1 MKKRNFHIRC
11 DMEGVAGIV
20 GMPQVT
26 PGASEYAQGREWF
39 MQELLAL
46 VEGLLE
52 GGAGEVSIYD
62 EHWFGRNIDIARLPR
77 GVRACCGK
85 PPYRAD
91 WAGGLDAACGG
102 LILQGFHSMEGA
114 GHLLSHTYEPDFKFI
129 HLNGKLVGE
138 IGMETAVAGDFGV
151 PLVLVAADS
160 AGTEEARGLV
170 SGVVTVD
177 TKISRAPFGGEC
189 FALADVLGRLR
200 TAAIALAR
208 QPPAT
213 APWKLGPVGLV
224 CAFKPGAYLD
234 ELRRQAGGLFISDD
248 SIRID
253 ASSVTAA
260 WADYWQ
266 LKLRVQA
273 KL

>member
-1 MKKRNFHIRC
+1 
-11 DMEGVAGIV
+11 MEGVAGIV

-26 PGASEYAQGREWF
+26 PGAPEYAQGREWF

-52 GGAGEVSIYD
+52 GGAGGVSIYD

-77 GVRACCGK
+77 GVRAFCGK

-91 WAGGLDAACGG
+91 WAGGLDSTCDG

-114 GHLLSHTYEPDFKFI
+114 GHLLSHTYEPDFKSI

-160 AGTEEARGLV
+160 AGTEEAKGLV
-170 SGVVTVD
+170 PGVVTVE

-200 TAAIALAR
+200 AAAVALAG

-213 APWKLGPVGLV
+213 APWKPGPVGLV

-234 ELRRQAGGLFISDD
+234 ELRRQAGDLFISDD
-248 SIRID
+248 AVRID
-253 ASSVTAA
+253 APSAAAA
-260 WADYWQ
+260 WAEYWQ